1 MELRDI
7 YNLDRIP
14 VGKTAQRGEQIASDE
29 FFMVIHVC
37 IFNSEGKMLI
47 QQRQPFKKGWSNMWD
62 VTCGG
67 CSVTGETS
75 RDTVHRELLEE
86 LGIDIDFTDVRPNMT
101 VNFDHGFDDFYLV
114 NRDID
119 LSELRLQPEE
129 VQAVRWASM
138 DEIFAMIDNGEFIP
152 FFKSFIH
159 LLFDV
164 RNKPDCLNI

>member
-7 YNLDRIP
+7 YDLDRIP
-14 VGKTAQRGEQIASDE
+14 VGKTAVRGEKIGADE

-37 IFNSEGKMLI
+37 IFNSEGEMLI

-62 VTCGG
+62 ITCGG
-67 CSVTGETS
+67 CSIKGETS
-75 RDTVHRELLEE
+75 RDTVRRELSEE
-86 LGIDIDFTDVRPNMT
+86 LGIDIDFTGVRPNMT

-119 LSELRLQPEE
+119 ISELKLQPEE
-129 VQAVRWASM
+129 VQAVKWASM
-138 DEIFAMIDNGEFIP
+138 DEIFSMIDNGSFIP

-159 LLFDV
+159 LLFDI
-164 RNKPDCLNI
+164 RSKPDCLNI

>member
-14 VGKTAQRGEQIASDE
+14 LGKTAVRGEPIGADE

-37 IFNSEGKMLI
+37 IFNSKGEMLI

-62 VTCGG
+62 ITCGG
-67 CSVTGETS
+67 CSVSGESS
-75 RDTVHRELLEE
+75 RDTVHRELSEE
-86 LGIDIDFTDVRPNMT
+86 LGIDIDFTGVRPNMT
-101 VNFDHGFDDFYLV
+101 VNFDHGFDDFYLI
-114 NRDID
+114 NRDLD
-119 LSELRLQPEE
+119 LSTLKLQPEE
-129 VQAVRWASM
+129 VQAVKWASM
-138 DEIFAMIDNGEFIP
+138 EEIFSMIDDGSFIP

-159 LLFDV
+159 LLFDI

>member
-7 YNLDRIP
+7 YNLDRVP

-67 CSVTGETS
+67 CSVMGETS
-75 RDTVHRELLEE
+75 RDTVQRELLEE

>member
-7 YNLDRIP
+7 YDLDRIP
-14 VGKTAQRGEQIASDE
+14 VGKTAVRGEKIGADE

-37 IFNSEGKMLI
+37 IFNSKGEMLI

-62 VTCGG
+62 ITCGG

-75 RDTVHRELLEE
+75 RDTVHRELSEE
-86 LGIDIDFTDVRPNMT
+86 LGIDIDFTGIRPNMT

-119 LSELRLQPEE
+119 ISKLKLQPEE
-129 VQAVRWASM
+129 VQAVKWASM
-138 DEIFAMIDNGEFIP
+138 DEIFAMIDNGSFIP

>member
-7 YNLDRIP
+7 YDVNRLPTGLTAVRGDRL
-14 VGKTAQRGEQIASDE
+14 SDG
-29 FFMVIHVC
+29 FYHMVIHIC

-47 QQRQPFKKGWSNMWD
+47 QKRQPTKKGFPDMWD

-67 CSVTGETS
+67 CSVKGETS
-75 RDTVHRELLEE
+75 RDTVHRELKEE
-86 LGIDIDFTDVRPNMT
+86 LGLDLDFSDMRPNLT

-114 NRDID
+114 NADVA
-119 LSELRLQPEE
+119 LSSLTLQTDE
-129 VQAVRWASM
+129 VQAVKWASM
-138 DEIFAMIDNGEFIP
+138 EEIFAMIDDGSFIP

-159 LLFDV
+159 LLFDI